1 MADGKE
7 YVSRP
12 DELGNIHI
20 SEEVLAVIAA
30 AAAME
35 VEGVGS
41 LAANLGS
48 DIAELLGG
56 KKNLSKGIHIAVE
69 EESIRVDVSLLIKY
83 GYTIIDVA
91 KEVQNAVYSAIE
103 NTSGLTVECV
113 NVHVLGRHAS
123 VYVFPGKPGVRR
135 ACPGL
140 FDVAWNLLFSF
151 YAWLLYNTI
160 IYDKKP
166 RDYPAMEEPE

>member
-7 YVSRP
+7 YISRP

-20 SEEVLAVIAA
+20 SEEVLATIAA
-30 AAAME
+30 AAATE

-56 KKNLSKGIHIAVE
+56 KKNLSRGVHIAVE
-69 EESIRVDVSLLIKY
+69 EETVRVDVSILIRY

-91 KEVQNAVYSAIE
+91 KEVQNAVFSAIE
-103 NTSGLTVECV
+103 NTSGLPAECV
-113 NVHVLGRHAS
+113 NVHVLS
-123 VYVFPGKPGVRR
+123 VAFDRESRKPQ
-135 ACPGL
+135 
-140 FDVAWNLLFSF
+140 
-151 YAWLLYNTI
+151 
-160 IYDKKP
+160 
-166 RDYPAMEEPE
+166 

>member
-20 SEEVLAVIAA
+20 SEEVLAVISA

-35 VEGVGS
+35 VEGVGG
-41 LAANLGS
+41 LTANLGS

-56 KKNLSKGIHIAVE
+56 KKNLSKGIRIVVE
-69 EESIRVDVSLLIKY
+69 EDSVQVDLSILIKY

-91 KEVQNAVYSAIE
+91 KQVQDAVYNAVE
-103 NTSGLTVECV
+103 NTSGLSVSCV
-113 NVHVLGRHAS
+113 NVHVIGVAFDRE
-123 VYVFPGKPGVRR
+123 GKK
-135 ACPGL
+135 A
-140 FDVAWNLLFSF
+140 
-151 YAWLLYNTI
+151 
-160 IYDKKP
+160 
-166 RDYPAMEEPE
+166 

>member
-91 KEVQNAVYSAIE
+91 KEVQNAVY

-113 NVHVLGRHAS
+113 NVHVLGVAFDRD
-123 VYVFPGKPGVRR
+123 GKK
-135 ACPGL
+135 AQ
-140 FDVAWNLLFSF
+140 
-151 YAWLLYNTI
+151 
-160 IYDKKP
+160 
-166 RDYPAMEEPE
+166 

>member
-20 SEEVLAVIAA
+20 SEEVLAAIAA
-30 AAAME
+30 AAATE

-56 KKNLSKGIHIAVE
+56 KKNLSKGVHITVE
-69 EESIRVDVSLLIKY
+69 EESVRVDVSILIKY

-91 KEVQNAVYSAIE
+91 KEVQNAVFSAIE

-113 NVHVLGRHAS
+113 NVHVLG
-123 VYVFPGKPGVRR
+123 V
-135 ACPGL
+135 
-140 FDVAWNLLFSF
+140 
-151 YAWLLYNTI
+151 
-160 IYDKKP
+160 
-166 RDYPAMEEPE
+166 

>member
-30 AAAME
+30 AAAM
-35 VEGVGS
+35 EGVGS

-113 NVHVLGRHAS
+113 NVHVLGVTFDRD
-123 VYVFPGKPGVRR
+123 GKK
-135 ACPGL
+135 AQ
-140 FDVAWNLLFSF
+140 
-151 YAWLLYNTI
+151 
-160 IYDKKP
+160 
-166 RDYPAMEEPE
+166 

>member
-41 LAANLGS
+41 LAANPVSYTHL
-48 DIAELLGG
+48 
-56 KKNLSKGIHIAVE
+56 
-69 EESIRVDVSLLIKY
+69 DVYKRQAL
-83 GYTIIDVA
+83 
-91 KEVQNAVYSAIE
+91 
-103 NTSGLTVECV
+103 
-113 NVHVLGRHAS
+113 H
-123 VYVFPGKPGVRR
+123 
-135 ACPGL
+135 
-140 FDVAWNLLFSF
+140 
-151 YAWLLYNTI
+151 
-160 IYDKKP
+160 
-166 RDYPAMEEPE
+166 

>member
-35 VEGVGS
+35 V
-41 LAANLGS
+41 AANLGS

-113 NVHVLGRHAS
+113 NVHVLGVAFDRD
-123 VYVFPGKPGVRR
+123 GKK
-135 ACPGL
+135 AQ
-140 FDVAWNLLFSF
+140 
-151 YAWLLYNTI
+151 
-160 IYDKKP
+160 
-166 RDYPAMEEPE
+166 

>member
-20 SEEVLAVIAA
+20 SEEVLAVI

-113 NVHVLGRHAS
+113 NVHVLGVAFDRD
-123 VYVFPGKPGVRR
+123 GKK
-135 ACPGL
+135 AQ
-140 FDVAWNLLFSF
+140 
-151 YAWLLYNTI
+151 
-160 IYDKKP
+160 
-166 RDYPAMEEPE
+166 